1 MEGARV
7 HAILRVSPAPV
18 RSLKNISG
26 QPKETYMARSSRRS
40 AFLVLFII
48 LACGCAGMLFGQHL
62 TSNTSSG
69 DGDVRESLRSF
80 TDVYDVVQQNYA
92 EPVSP
97 DKAIYNGAIPGMLR
111 VLDPHSNFFDPK
123 SYAALRE
130 EQRGKYYGV
139 GMQVGPR
146 NNKVIVI
153 APFAGAPAYRAGI
166 RPGDVIIAVDGKP
179 TDNMSTSDVAELL
192 KGPKGTTVK
201 ITMLR
206 EGSDKPLDFTV
217 VRDEIPRYSVDVHF
231 MIRPGIGY
239 VHISGFQETTEHELR
254 QALDELGDIH
264 GLILDLRQNPGGLLS
279 EGVGVADQFLKKGQ
293 VIVSHHGRAS
303 AEKVYKAAHGN
314 GGKDYPLVVLVN
326 RGTASA
332 AEIVAGA
339 IQDHDRGLIAGE
351 TTFGKGLVQTVYP
364 LSENTGLALTTAK
377 YYTPSGRLI
386 QRDYSN
392 ISLYDYYYNDRENGD
407 ASTTNH
413 EVKMTDS
420 GRTVYGGGGISPDVK
435 IASPKTNKFQDT
447 LLEKY
452 AFFNFAKHYV
462 INHKVSKQFEVDDA
476 AMQEFRKYLDDQK
489 ITFTE
494 ADLADNNEWIRTSIK
509 AELFINE
516 FGQQEGMRVHA
527 DGDPEVQKALDLLP
541 QAKQLADN
549 AKKVIAQRNN
559 ARLTAQQGDVP
570 EAQSVK
576 R

>member
-1 MEGARV
+1 
-7 HAILRVSPAPV
+7 
-18 RSLKNISG
+18 
-26 QPKETYMARSSRRS
+26 
-40 AFLVLFII
+40 
-48 LACGCAGMLFGQHL
+48 MLFGQRL
-62 TSNTSSG
+62 SVAASSSG
-69 DGDVRESLRSF
+69 DGDIRDSLRTFS
-80 TDVYDVVQQNYA
+80 DVYKVVQENYA
-92 EPVSP
+92 EPVNP

-153 APFAGAPAYRAGI
+153 APFAGAPAYRVGI
-166 RPGDVIIAVDGKP
+166 RPGDIIIAVDGKQ

-192 KGPKGTTVK
+192 KGPKGTSVK
-201 ITMLR
+201 ITVLR
-206 EGSDKPLDFTV
+206 EGSDKPLDFNV
-217 VRDEIPRYSVDVHF
+217 IRDEIPRYSVDVHF
-231 MIRPGIGY
+231 LIRPGIGY
-239 VHISGFQETTEHELR
+239 IHVSGFQETTEKEVR
-254 QALDELGDIH
+254 DALDEFGDIH

-303 AEKVYKAAHGN
+303 AEKVYRATHGN
-314 GGKDYPLVVLVN
+314 GGKDYPIVVLVN

-386 QRDYSN
+386 QRNYDGV
-392 ISLYDYYYNDRENGD
+392 SLYDYYYNDRDNAD
-407 ASTTNH
+407 QTVTNH

-420 GRTVYGGGGISPDVK
+420 GRTVYGGGGITPDVK
-435 IASPKTNKFQDT
+435 IPNQKTNRFEDT

-462 INHKVSKQFEVDDA
+462 INHQVNKQFQVDDA
-476 AMQEFRKYLDDQK
+476 VIQEFRKFLDEQK
-489 ITFTE
+489 IPFTE
-494 ADLADNNEWIRTSIK
+494 ADLADNKDWIKSNIQ

-527 DGDPEVQKALDLLP
+527 ETDPEVEKALDLLP

-549 AKKVIAQRNN
+549 AKKVVAQRNN
-559 ARLTAQQGDVP
+559 ARLTAQQGETAP
-570 EAQSVK
+570 TSS

>member
-1 MEGARV
+1 MFS
-7 HAILRVSPAPV
+7 SP
-18 RSLKNISG
+18 
-26 QPKETYMARSSRRS
+26 RRS
-40 AFLVLFII
+40 AVLVICVV
-48 LACGCAGMLFGQHL
+48 LACGCVGMVFGQRL
-62 TSNTSSG
+62 TSSTASSG
-69 DGDVRESLRSF
+69 DGDIRDSVRSF
-80 TDVYDVVQQNYA
+80 TEVYEVVQRNYA
-92 EPVSP
+92 EPVNP

-153 APFAGAPAYRAGI
+153 APFTGAPAYRAGI

-206 EGSDKPLDFTV
+206 EGTDKPIDFNV

-231 MIRPGIGY
+231 MIKPGIGY
-239 VHISGFQETTEHELR
+239 IHVSGFQETTEHEVA
-254 QALDELGDIH
+254 QALDQLQEQGDLK

-279 EGVGVADQFLKKGQ
+279 EGVGVADKFLKKGQ
-293 VIVSHHGRAS
+293 VIVSHHGRS
-303 AEKVYKAAHGN
+303 SPEKIYRAARGN

-339 IQDHDRGLIAGE
+339 IQDHDRGLIVGE

-386 QRDYSN
+386 QREYN
-392 ISLYDYYYNDRENGD
+392 GVSLYDYYYNSRDSGD
-407 ASTTNH
+407 GTPPAPSR

-420 GRTVYGGGGISPDVK
+420 GRTVYGGGGINPDIVIPPIK
-435 IASPKTNKFQDT
+435 GNKFEDT
-447 LLEKY
+447 LLQKY

-462 INHKVSKQFEVDDA
+462 ISHKVAENFQVDDA
-476 AMQEFRKYLDDQK
+476 VMQEFRKFLDSQQ
-489 ITFTE
+489 IPFTE
-494 ADLADNNEWIRTSIK
+494 AELSENNDWVRSNIK
-509 AELFINE
+509 AELFVNE
-516 FGQQEGMRVHA
+516 FGQQEGLKVHTET
-527 DGDPEVQKALDLLP
+527 DPAVEKALELLP
-541 QAKQLADN
+541 KAKELADT
-549 AKKVIAQRNN
+549 AKKTIAQRSN
-559 ARLTAQQGDVP
+559 ARLTAQQAAAPAAD
-570 EAQSVK
+570 S

>member
-1 MEGARV
+1 
-7 HAILRVSPAPV
+7 
-18 RSLKNISG
+18 
-26 QPKETYMARSSRRS
+26 MARSSRRS
-40 AFLVLFII
+40 AVLILSI
-48 LACGCAGMLFGQHL
+48 VLACGCLGMVFGQRL
-62 TSNTSSG
+62 TSNASSSSG
-69 DGDVRESLRSF
+69 DSDVRDSLKTFS
-80 TDVYDVVQQNYA
+80 DVYRVVQENYA

-97 DKAIYNGAIPGMLR
+97 DKSIYNGAIPGMLR

-123 SYAALRE
+123 AYAALRE

-166 RPGDVIIAVDGKP
+166 RPGDIIIAVDGKQ

-192 KGPKGTTVK
+192 KGPKGTSVK
-201 ITMLR
+201 ITVLR

-217 VRDEIPRYSVDVHF
+217 IRDEIPRYSVDVHF

-239 VHISGFQETTEHELR
+239 VHVSGFQETTEKEVR
-254 QALDELGDIH
+254 DALDEFGDIH

-303 AEKVYKAAHGN
+303 AEKVYKATHGN
-314 GGKDYPLVVLVN
+314 GGKDYPIVVLVN

-386 QRDYSN
+386 QREYTGV
-392 ISLYDYYYNDRENGD
+392 SLYDYYYNDRENGD
-407 ASTTNH
+407 GAVGNH

-420 GRTVYGGGGISPDVK
+420 GRTVYGGGGITPDVK
-435 IASPKTNKFQDT
+435 IANPKTNKFQDT

-462 INHKVSKQFEVDDA
+462 INHSVNRQFEVDDA
-476 AMQEFRKYLDDQK
+476 VMQEFRKYLDEQK
-489 ITFTE
+489 VIFTE
-494 ADLADNNEWIRTSIK
+494 ADLAENNDWIRSNIK

-527 DGDPEVQKALDLLP
+527 ETDPEVQKGLDLLP

-549 AKKVIAQRNN
+549 AKKTIAQRNS
-559 ARLTAQQGDVP
+559 ARLTAQQS
-570 EAQSVK
+570 EAATNSS

>member
-1 MEGARV
+1 
-7 HAILRVSPAPV
+7 
-18 RSLKNISG
+18 
-26 QPKETYMARSSRRS
+26 
-40 AFLVLFII
+40 
-48 LACGCAGMLFGQHL
+48 MLFGQRLAL
-62 TSNTSSG
+62 TTSSASAGG
-69 DGDVRESLRSF
+69 DGEVRDSLRSF
-80 TDVYDVVQQNYA
+80 SDVYRVVQENYA

-153 APFAGAPAYRAGI
+153 APFAGAPAYRVGI
-166 RPGDVIIAVDGKP
+166 RPGDIIIAVDGKQ

-192 KGPKGTTVK
+192 KGPKGTSVK
-201 ITMLR
+201 ITVLR
-206 EGSDKPLDFTV
+206 EGSEKPLDFTV
-217 VRDEIPRYSVDVHF
+217 IRDEIPRYSVDVHF
-231 MIRPGIGY
+231 LIRPGIGY
-239 VHISGFQETTEHELR
+239 IHISGFQETTDKEVRE
-254 QALDELGDIH
+254 ALDQFGDLH

-303 AEKVYKAAHGN
+303 AEKVYKATHGN
-314 GGKDYPLVVLVN
+314 GGKDYPIVVLVN

-386 QRDYSN
+386 QRDYN
-392 ISLYDYYYNDRENGD
+392 GVSLYDYYYNDRDNAD
-407 ASTTNH
+407 APIANH
-413 EVKMTDS
+413 EVRVTDS
-420 GRTVYGGGGISPDVK
+420 GRTVYGGGGITPDVK
-435 IASPKTNKFQDT
+435 IPNPKTNKFQDM

-452 AFFNFAKHYV
+452 AFFNFSKHYV
-462 INHKVSKQFEVDDA
+462 INHQVSRQFEVDDA
-476 AMQEFRKYLDDQK
+476 VMQEFRKFLDEQK
-489 ITFTE
+489 VAFTE
-494 ADLADNNEWIRTSIK
+494 ADLAENSDWIRSNIK

-516 FGQQEGMRVHA
+516 FGQQEGMKVHA
-527 DGDPEVQKALDLLP
+527 ENDPEVQKALDLLP

-549 AKKVIAQRNN
+549 AKRTIAQRNS
-559 ARLTAQQGDVP
+559 ARLTAQQQS
-570 EAQSVK
+570 EAATSS

>member
-1 MEGARV
+1 
-7 HAILRVSPAPV
+7 
-18 RSLKNISG
+18 
-26 QPKETYMARSSRRS
+26 MASSSRRS
-40 AFLVLFII
+40 AVLVVTII
-48 LACGCAGMLFGQHL
+48 LVCGCVGLLFGQRL
-62 TSNTSSG
+62 TASSSPN
-69 DGDVRESLRSF
+69 DTDVRDSLRSF
-80 TDVYDVVQQNYA
+80 SQVYDIVQQNYA
-92 EPVSP
+92 EPVNP

-179 TDNMSTSDVAELL
+179 TDNMSTSDVADLL

-231 MIRPGIGY
+231 LIRPGIGY
-239 VHISGFQETTEHELR
+239 IHVSGFQETTDHEVR
-254 QALDELGDIH
+254 EALDQLGDIH

-303 AEKVYKAAHGN
+303 AEKLYKAAHGN

-386 QRDYSN
+386 QREYN
-392 ISLYDYYYNDRENGD
+392 GVSLYDYYYNDRENGD
-407 ASTTNH
+407 SSANTANH

-435 IASPKTNKFQDT
+435 IASIKTNKFQDT
-447 LLEKY
+447 LLQKY

-462 INHKVSKQFEVDDA
+462 INHTVGKQFQVDDA
-476 AMQEFRKYLDDQK
+476 VMQEFRKYLDDQK

-494 ADLADNNEWIRTSIK
+494 AELAENNDWIRGNIR

-527 DGDPEVQKALDLLP
+527 ESDPEVQKALDLLP

-549 AKKVIAQRNN
+549 AKHIIAQRNN
-559 ARLTAQQGDVP
+559 ARLTAQQGETAAAAP
-570 EAQSVK
+570 N